1 MIGVFLAASAGLVV
15 SLSIPRHCLPLESVP
30 IVVTW
35 EATEDL
41 AAVQVA
47 GDSRSL
53 PLGVSFEIEGT
64 GGRYG
69 YVESQRS
76 EVYGSEPWPRG
87 TRRRQ
92 LLVLSYGRVGSPVNR
107 PGYLFSSAGNYRV
120 RMHYRDD
127 ATGLTA
133 ASAWKPISV
142 EEPTDEGDMAVL
154 AGLRQGQAGGAL
166 RGAYPRSRYFSYLRM
181 EDLGGRSVRIKNG
194 QDPDSHA
201 RVPLTGEALDAW
213 KTARY
218 EELSTEFEAEAE
230 RSEVFAREALVKARM
245 ATDSPGRQQALERRL
260 DASWPGWRELP
271 DLP

>member
-1 MIGVFLAASAGLVV
+1 MVGMILAASTGLVV
-15 SLSIPRHCLPLESVP
+15 SLSIPRRCLPLEAVP
-30 IVVTW
+30 IVVAW

-53 PLGVSFEIEGT
+53 PLGVSFEIESS
-64 GGRYG
+64 GGRYV

-76 EVYGSEPWPRG
+76 ESYASEPWPRG
-87 TRRRQ
+87 TRRQ
-92 LLVLSYGRVGSPVNR
+92 HLLVLSYGRVGSPVNR
-107 PGYLFSSAGNYRV
+107 PGYLFSSAGKYRV
-120 RMHYRDD
+120 RLQYRDE

-133 ASAWKPISV
+133 ASTWEPISV
-142 EEPTDEGDMAVL
+142 EEPTDESDMAVL
-154 AGLRQGQAGGAL
+154 PGLRQGQDGGAL

-194 QDPDSHA
+194 QDPDSYA
-201 RVPLTGEALDAW
+201 RVPLTGGALDAW

-218 EELSTEFEAEAE
+218 EELSAEFEAEAE
-230 RSEVFAREALVKARM
+230 RSEVFAREALVKARIL
-245 ATDSPGRQQALERRL
+245 TEIPGRQQALERRL
-260 DASWPGWRELP
+260 DVAWPGWRNLP